1 MDFLQLDLNF
11 QVLIC
16 TRCQY
21 ALVPGTIATHLATI
35 HEEEVAKD
43 ERRDCVE
50 LWKDQP
56 LQPAEA
62 IQQYDLPVDTLPI
75 PNLALHH
82 NGIRCCLCTKLAFV
96 SKSSQQMRHHLKKI
110 HGWMSGRKGGRP
122 PKASTVQETELA
134 SITDAPV
141 SYQTFH
147 RSNFLRYFQVT
158 PLPTAN
164 NSQQPLPATLEDQV
178 EQQLAQKLDAATAAA
193 SRVLQPPA
201 EPSAWLQ
208 TTDWIRYLEGH
219 NLQAAAELIALPH
232 PSEPEPELVALL
244 DALDRLV
251 EQARNS
257 ILQGKVNA
265 FDQQRINSFLRSGS
279 RSSKASD
286 RPLAYKLHKNT
297 YAKYKSTWKQLLCF
311 VYRLVYQQQQPALHC
326 LLTPVQLAALDQ
338 VAQAAHTYV
347 REQQEMPAFQ
357 SALDH
362 ACLRFCIALLDQRLM
377 GDLYDS
383 VIVGFLAVLGIDKAR
398 EGFQEAIPYTPHLS
412 AIVKI
417 AQLLVLQRAVVAAE
431 TGETEYPAD
440 MLEVLHDRF
449 MVYGSRSPINWVQK
463 LRVYGKKIRDSTTSL
478 GYMVWSDDGQE
489 LEYRSLQF
497 SMTGLKQFVRQQ
509 VSQAQDQLQQLLLI
523 HAEEARE
530 DVVPKLRLQDLKDN
544 PALSR
549 LGQSFLTDLRN
560 PALQGH
566 DRWLLNRV
574 LKHSWLQ
581 DEFFVDVQ
589 QARWKA
595 PAVEDYLSQVDAF
608 LEQLLLLVH
617 ITSGQPARGTEL
629 LSLQY
634 CNAAHGR
641 RRNIFIENGL
651 VTIVTLCYKGYS
663 ITNSTK
669 IIHRYLPQEVSE
681 QTGHTA
687 LVAGNVYARG
697 IEEAPGHV
705 ASAHTEYRALSR
717 AWHSFLGFGMFLGIL
732 PPNSLKRPWD
742 SSMKQELEQEQ
753 KRRACLGEADIEA
766 EVQRRVEQ
774 ELCRRGIVGAQL

>member
-1 MDFLQLDLNF
+1 M
-11 QVLIC
+11 
-16 TRCQY
+16 
-21 ALVPGTIATHLATI
+21 PGTINAHLATA
-35 HEEEVAKD
+35 HEEEAAKD
-43 ERRDCVE
+43 EKRDCVGQ
-50 LWKDQP
+50 WKDRP
-56 LQPAEA
+56 PQPAKA
-62 IQQYDLPVDTLPI
+62 IQQYDLPVDTNPI
-75 PNLALHH
+75 PNLALHY

-96 SKSSQQMRHHLKKI
+96 SKSSQQMRRHLKKI
-110 HGWMSGRKGGRP
+110 HGWMSGCKGGRP

-134 SITDAPV
+134 AITDAPV

-178 EQQLAQKLDAATAAA
+178 EQQLAQKLDTATAAA
-193 SRVLQPPA
+193 SRVLQPPT

-219 NLQAAAELIALPH
+219 NLQAAAKLIALPH

-265 FDQQRINSFLRSGS
+265 FDQQQINSFLRSGS

-347 REQQEMPAFQ
+347 REQQQQQQQQQEMPAFQ
-357 SALDH
+357 LALDH
-362 ACLRFCIALLDQRLM
+362 ACLQFCIALLDHHLM

-383 VIVGFLAVLGIDKAR
+383 IIVGFLAVLGIDKAR

-412 AIVKI
+412 AVVKI

-478 GYMVWSDDGQE
+478 GYMVWLDDGQE
-489 LEYRSLQF
+489 LEYRGLQF

-509 VSQAQDQLQQLLLI
+509 VTQAQDQLQQLLLI

-530 DVVPKLRLQDLKDN
+530 AVIPKLRIQDLKDD

-549 LGQSFLTDLRN
+549 LG
-560 PALQGH
+560 
-566 DRWLLNRV
+566 
-574 LKHSWLQ
+574 
-581 DEFFVDVQ
+581 
-589 QARWKA
+589 
-595 PAVEDYLSQVDAF
+595 
-608 LEQLLLLVH
+608 
-617 ITSGQPARGTEL
+617 
-629 LSLQY
+629 
-634 CNAAHGR
+634 
-641 RRNIFIENGL
+641 
-651 VTIVTLCYKGYS
+651 
-663 ITNSTK
+663 
-669 IIHRYLPQEVSE
+669 
-681 QTGHTA
+681 
-687 LVAGNVYARG
+687 
-697 IEEAPGHV
+697 
-705 ASAHTEYRALSR
+705 
-717 AWHSFLGFGMFLGIL
+717 
-732 PPNSLKRPWD
+732 
-742 SSMKQELEQEQ
+742 
-753 KRRACLGEADIEA
+753 
-766 EVQRRVEQ
+766 
-774 ELCRRGIVGAQL
+774 

>member
-1 MDFLQLDLNF
+1 MDFLQLDLKF

-21 ALVPGTIATHLATI
+21 ALMPGTINAHLATA

-134 SITDAPV
+134 AITDAPV

-178 EQQLAQKLDAATAAA
+178 EQQLAQKLDTATAAA
-193 SRVLQPPA
+193 SRVLQPPT

-219 NLQAAAELIALPH
+219 NLQAAAKLIALPH

-347 REQQEMPAFQ
+347 REQQQQQEMPAFQ

-362 ACLRFCIALLDQRLM
+362 VCLRFCIALLDHRLM

-412 AIVKI
+412 AVVKI

-478 GYMVWSDDGQE
+478 GYMVWLDDGQE
-489 LEYRSLQF
+489 LEYRGLQF

-509 VSQAQDQLQQLLLI
+509 VTQAQDQLQQLLLI

-530 DVVPKLRLQDLKDN
+530 EVIPKL
-544 PALSR
+544 
-549 LGQSFLTDLRN
+549 
-560 PALQGH
+560 
-566 DRWLLNRV
+566 
-574 LKHSWLQ
+574 
-581 DEFFVDVQ
+581 
-589 QARWKA
+589 
-595 PAVEDYLSQVDAF
+595 
-608 LEQLLLLVH
+608 
-617 ITSGQPARGTEL
+617 
-629 LSLQY
+629 
-634 CNAAHGR
+634 
-641 RRNIFIENGL
+641 
-651 VTIVTLCYKGYS
+651 
-663 ITNSTK
+663 
-669 IIHRYLPQEVSE
+669 
-681 QTGHTA
+681 
-687 LVAGNVYARG
+687 
-697 IEEAPGHV
+697 
-705 ASAHTEYRALSR
+705 
-717 AWHSFLGFGMFLGIL
+717 
-732 PPNSLKRPWD
+732 
-742 SSMKQELEQEQ
+742 
-753 KRRACLGEADIEA
+753 
-766 EVQRRVEQ
+766 
-774 ELCRRGIVGAQL
+774 